1 MIPTVVDASAQE
13 IPRATRYNPL
23 NYDDE
28 TLSRKDEKVDELAK
42 KFPKIPEKWIE
53 WLWDSMEKRTD
64 EEITELIK
72 SEKWLPPVKERELG
86 GVIKGAC
93 VIEPLNPDKNDGLL
107 FE

>member
-1 MIPTVVDASAQE
+1 MEPTIVDASLQE

-23 NYDDE
+23 NYDE
-28 TLSRKDEKVDELAK
+28 LTLARRDEKVDELAK
-42 KFPKIPEKWIE
+42 KFPKIPEKWLE
-53 WLWDSMEKRTD
+53 YLWDSMEKRTD

-72 SEKWLPPVKERELG
+72 SEEWLPPVKERQKG

-93 VIEPLNPDKNDGLL
+93 VIEPFTPDKNDGLL